1 MSNWKT
7 KNSALDL
14 YRRSPPRLI
23 CTLLTASYSCA
34 LSLYPRSPT
43 TTTPTTTSC
52 VFTSLSLAS
61 IPSEAAESQLTLA
74 LSQLSQINVFVP
86 HKSMPACRLCSPVG
100 KQKWRFFFAVAPTA
114 APLPHNARGRAERL
128 QIRSYV
134 LHGTALDIKQEGA
147 GLKRRHVEQICRDQW
162 VMFVI
167 FRNTM
172 RNAKW
177 GASRGSNV
185 FMVMFNWLEGLL
197 VSMLLFYLHMEV
209 HWTT

>member
-34 LSLYPRSPT
+34 LSLYPRSPTT

-86 HKSMPACRLCSPVG
+86 HKSLPACRLCSPVG
-100 KQKWRFFFAVAPTA
+100 KQKWRFFFCCCPHRRSSPAQCKGTCRTPANPKLCA
-114 APLPHNARGRAERL
+114 AWNSFGHK
-128 QIRSYV
+128 
-134 LHGTALDIKQEGA
+134 T
-147 GLKRRHVEQICRDQW
+147 
-162 VMFVI
+162 
-167 FRNTM
+167 
-172 RNAKW
+172 
-177 GASRGSNV
+177 RGSGIKTPPCRAD
-185 FMVMFNWLEGLL
+185 LPR
-197 VSMLLFYLHMEV
+197 SMSDVCYF
-209 HWTT
+209 